1 MRLFH
6 RSKTFFGVI
15 TETHK
20 PRLVLE
26 IVWKIE
32 SDVGIEPNAVLS
44 EHGEGFLGRQ
54 HAMLDSRA
62 ACTRSADHRFGAL
75 RMDHCAEA
83 LHASFATGGIE
94 LFLREGRRTAF
105 PDAEGREDLDEI
117 GPFRFLLS
125 NIFAKLLGRQPR
137 VGHLVER
144 SEDPWARQHAA
155 RNGIAKRLVGRRAY
169 TLYSGE
175 SRHQCDVRGSG
186 LLDAAA
192 FREGNPTRRFNNQT
206 CLKRFDPQMCPVLD
220 RFLMRLWNP

>member
-1 MRLFH
+1 
-6 RSKTFFGVI
+6 
-15 TETHK
+15 
-20 PRLVLE
+20 
-26 IVWKIE
+26 
-32 SDVGIEPNAVLS
+32 
-44 EHGEGFLGRQ
+44 
-54 HAMLDSRA
+54 MLDSRA

-175 SRHQCDVRGSG
+175 SRHQCDVRVFC
-186 LLDAAA
+186 AV
-192 FREGNPTRRFNNQT
+192 ERRLVRSFSTVT
-206 CLKRFDPQMCPVLD
+206 CRSYRSAIRYERGC
-220 RFLMRLWNP
+220 R